1 MPRPLCFVCSKIYQT
16 MQRNLPNMLVSR
28 YFHWK
33 HSNLQGKPLDYFQR
47 LFKEMNSQKSK
58 ENNESC

>member
-1 MPRPLCFVCSKIYQT
+1 